1 MREPDGNFAVLIKT
15 FIALAL
21 APECEEWGR
30 SGGLTG
36 DFPPGRPYDDFP
48 PYFTH
53 IYGPS
58 PAAVDRRR
66 RAGFT
71 IEFWNHVHDA
81 VGLAP
86 KTTNCCER
94 FRNSL

>member
-1 MREPDGNFAVLIKT
+1 MREPYGNFAVLIKM
-15 FIALAL
+15 FIALAF
-21 APECEEWGR
+21 APEREEGDR
-30 SGGLTG
+30 SGGPAG

-58 PAAVDRRR
+58 PAAGNRRR

-71 IEFWNHVHDA
+71 IEFRNHVHDA